1 MYLSLYTAIGK
12 QSLLCLSV
20 LQDFDKKVLS
30 YAAQYYKMSVT
41 DAKLKLPRIYTSSQ
55 HLSEV
60 DFVRVYKAVD
70 ALVIP
75 THGEG

>member
-1 MYLSLYTAIGK
+1 M
-12 QSLLCLSV
+12 CF
-20 LQDFDKKVLS
+20 LQDFEKKVLK
-30 YAAQYYKMSVT
+30 YAAKYYNMSFHE
-41 DAKLKLPRIYTSSQ
+41 ARSKLPRIYTSSQ

-70 ALVIP
+70 ALAIP